1 MHGRWIT
8 SWNHGHGRKGHAGSS
23 VGEQEGLAV
32 RLVLG
37 LLLVG
42 LGLLLGLVFGL
53 TKWALGLGLGPIKII
68 NKKNIK
74 TITQ

>member
-1 MHGRWIT
+1 MAERVMLAAAW
-8 SWNHGHGRKGHAGSS
+8 
-23 VGEQEGLAV
+23 EGLAV

-37 LLLVG
+37 LFLVG

-53 TKWALGLGLGPIKII
+53 TKWALGLGFGPIKII

-74 TITQ
+74 MITR